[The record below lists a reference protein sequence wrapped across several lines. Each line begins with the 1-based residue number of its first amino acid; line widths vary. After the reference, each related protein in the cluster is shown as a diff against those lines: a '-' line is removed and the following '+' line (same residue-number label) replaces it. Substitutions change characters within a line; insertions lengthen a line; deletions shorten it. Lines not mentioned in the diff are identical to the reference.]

1 MSSRQISET
10 EMREALGLAPSA
22 PPKKKPERPGFYT
35 QVVLSV
41 RKRSGGPAFTFEYR
55 SRSVSTLAARLEA
68 EQAVREQG
76 LEVWAVLDIRQI
88 AE

>member
-10 EMREALGLAPSA
+10 EMREALGLAPGA
-22 PPKKKPERPGFYT
+22 PKEKPKRPGFYT

-41 RKRSGGPAFTFEYR
+41 RKRTGGPAFTFEYR
-55 SRSVSTLAARLEA
+55 SRSVSTLAAQLEA
-68 EQAVREQG
+68 EKAVREQG